1 MKAKNKFQVE
11 RKYDLEETFNQLF
24 VQGKTEKNFDNLYKL
39 IVGENNILL
48 AMKNTRLGIGR
59 NIKGVDGKTVSYYEK
74 LPAEKLIQ
82 IVKRRFNNF
91 KPMKI
96 RRIFIPKSNGKQRV
110 LGIMTVEDRIL
121 HQCIKQILDPICESK
136 FHSNSFGFR
145 SLRSTKHAVNKLV
158 LILQMTNYEYCVDV
172 DIKDFFHNVDHA
184 ILIEQL
190 YRLGVCDKKLLEI
203 ISKMLKAKVEGEGT
217 KKVGLIQGGILSPL
231 LSNVVL
237 NELDWWINA
246 QCKIAGKN
254 PAEDRIYF
262 VRYADDFKILCKSFS
277 DAFKV
282 FNVVKVWLKE
292 NLNLNVSTEKS
303 KILNL
308 KTQGSEFLGFK
319 IKATVK
325 NGVYSVE
332 SHISDDNKIKIK
344 NKICQ
349 IISRLGNSSKKS
361 ERILKTLNQQI
372 NIVHGYYNSATHVKQ
387 DFAAIAEQCR
397 KLLDDKLKTIAEF
410 SPFSVSGK
418 NISTYRINDTILI
431 PIEAVEYKRL
441 ENLPPNL
448 NIYTQT
454 NFKSRR
460 AGTFSKVSMKKYR
473 ASKKVP
479 RSSEIEISHTE
490 KQTSEEGLLATIK
503 NFFSNLFGKKN
514 TAP

>member
-1 MKAKNKFQVE
+1 MKAKNKFQVA
-11 RKYDLEETFNQLF
+11 RKYDLEKTFNQLF
-24 VQGKTEKNFDNLYKL
+24 VQSKTEKIFDNLYKL
-39 IVGENNILL
+39 IVGEDNILL

-59 NIKGVDGKTVSYYEK
+59 NTKGVDGKTVSYYEK

-91 KPMKI
+91 TPMKI

-110 LGIMTVEDRIL
+110 LGIVTVEDRIL
-121 HQCIKQILDPICESK
+121 HQCIKQILEPICESK

-145 SLRSTKHAVNKLV
+145 SLRSTKHAINKTV
-158 LILQMTNYEYCVDV
+158 LLLQMTKYEYCVDV
-172 DIKDFFHNVDHA
+172 DIKDFFDNVDHA

-190 YRLGVCDKKLLEI
+190 YKLGICDKKLLEI
-203 ISKMLKAKVEGEGT
+203 ISKMLKAKVEGDAN

-254 PAEDRIYF
+254 SAEDRIYF
-262 VRYADDFKILCKSFS
+262 VRYADDFKILCKTFS
-277 DAFKV
+277 DAFKI
-282 FNVVKVWLKE
+282 FNAVKVWLKE
-292 NLNLNVSTEKS
+292 NLNLNISPEKS

-332 SHISDDNKIKIK
+332 SHISDDNQIKIK
-344 NKICQ
+344 NKLCQ
-349 IISRLGNSSKKS
+349 IISRIGNGLKKS
-361 ERILKTLNQQI
+361 EGILKNLNQQI
-372 NIVHGYYNSATHVKQ
+372 NIMHGYYNSATHVKQ
-387 DFAAIAEQCR
+387 DFTAIAEQCR
-397 KLLDDKLKTIAEF
+397 NLLDDKLKNIAE
-410 SPFSVSGK
+410 SAPFPFFGK
-418 NISTYRINDTILI
+418 NISTYKINDTILI

-448 NIYTQT
+448 NIYTQV
-454 NFKSRR
+454 NL
-460 AGTFSKVSMKKYR
+460 KKYKT
-473 ASKKVP
+473 SKKVP
-479 RSSEIEISHTE
+479 LSSKVEISPPE

-503 NFFSNLFGKKN
+503 NFFQ
-514 TAP
+514 